1 MEIRE
6 RIDNARIPEAVS
18 DVLARLEAAGFEAYL
33 VGGCVRDWLMGNTP
47 KDYDVT
53 TNALVEQTQEV
64 FRDFR
69 VVETGIKHGT
79 VTVISEGIP
88 IEVTTY
94 RVDGSYV
101 ADIVGEH
108 GVIEIQT
115 RGVAHL
121 KPKLS
126 ELLEAAPVT
135 VVHPVILRKRIVNL
149 DGDTGEVTSVRF
161 SPKRGSLYTAMRE
174 LYALKPLLPQQRL
187 TVRLPLLEADE
198 IRSFGVRTRRRKK
211 QRTRQGEYVS
221 DLLPTDIVDEI
232 ILAQPSDYEIFLPGH
247 LSGSFGAAELAEA
260 AATDLPAA
268 RRVLNLL
275 TFLGL
280 TEAIGKDGRRTV
292 YRRVK

>member
-1 MEIRE
+1 MEEATDIKNSKNIEGLNRTPSGASVDKE
-6 RIDNARIPEAVS
+6 AFRAACEKAASRPRAGDSIGTLGEKSLHAVLKWYYEPDGSRHEIPV
-18 DVLARLEAAGFEAYL
+18 
-33 VGGCVRDWLMGNTP
+33 
-47 KDYDVT
+47 
-53 TNALVEQTQEV
+53 
-64 FRDFR
+64 
-69 VVETGIKHGT
+69 
-79 VTVISEGIP
+79 
-88 IEVTTY
+88 
-94 RVDGSYV
+94 GSYV

>member
-1 MEIRE
+1 ME
-6 RIDNARIPEAVS
+6 EATYIKSSKDSNILINDDGTNPVS
-18 DVLARLEAAGFEAYL
+18 
-33 VGGCVRDWLMGNTP
+33 N
-47 KDYDVT
+47 
-53 TNALVEQTQEV
+53 
-64 FRDFR
+64 
-69 VVETGIKHGT
+69 GI
-79 VTVISEGIP
+79 
-88 IEVTTY
+88 
-94 RVDGSYV
+94 RVDKAAFRTACEKAASRSRTGDSIGTMGEKSLHAVLKWYYEPDGTRHEIPLGSYV

-126 ELLEAAPVT
+126 ELLETTSVT

-149 DGDTGEVTSVRF
+149 DGNTGEVTFERF
-161 SPKRGSLYTAMRE
+161 SPKRGSLYTAIRE
-174 LYALKPLLPQQRL
+174 LYSLKPLLPQQRL

-221 DLLPTDIVDEI
+221 DLIPTDIVDEI

>member
-1 MEIRE
+1 MEEATDIKNSKNIEGLNRTPSGASVDKE
-6 RIDNARIPEAVS
+6 AFRAACEKAASRPRAGDSIGTLGEKSLHTVLKWYYEPDGSRHEIPV
-18 DVLARLEAAGFEAYL
+18 
-33 VGGCVRDWLMGNTP
+33 
-47 KDYDVT
+47 
-53 TNALVEQTQEV
+53 
-64 FRDFR
+64 
-69 VVETGIKHGT
+69 
-79 VTVISEGIP
+79 
-88 IEVTTY
+88 
-94 RVDGSYV
+94 GSYV

-149 DGDTGEVTSVRF
+149 DGNTGEVTSVRF